1 MAGSGARTGSPL
13 CQTPSQSLPR
23 KLQSILSEWG
33 WTSPPQNLHPH
44 LSAQHGAHSDKPRQI
59 PREASHQL
67 HAPGLTCQEGQKLAA
82 GPLHPEGQGD
92 GGQLLDAVEAELTR
106 EQKRRGMSASP
117 DGTRNHMCVKV
128 PNSNL
133 VTPTK

>member
-1 MAGSGARTGSPL
+1 MSP
-13 CQTPSQSLPR
+13 CSEKGTPGPHDILP
-23 KLQSILSEWG
+23 SP
-33 WTSPPQNLHPH
+33 WTHQQAVHVL
-44 LSAQHGAHSDKPRQI
+44 G
-59 PREASHQL
+59 ASHQGGEGSQL
-67 HAPGLTCQEGQKLAA
+67 LRQRQEDLILIVDGVCQEGQKLAA